1 MHPRS
6 NNDQDILRLE
16 SEQNHIPTALNR
28 AINTASFEVSSGEI
42 PRFTRF
48 IGLSSPHSLSFSGVS
63 SIYTRHLSD
72 DEDLL
77 LPYCDHTS
85 IGKSK

>member
-1 MHPRS
+1 MPSSS
-6 NNDQDILRLE
+6 NNDHNILSLE
-16 SEQNHIPTALNR
+16 CEQNWTPIALNKES
-28 AINTASFEVSSGEI
+28 NNVSFEVSSGEF
-42 PRFTRF
+42 PRWLT
-48 IGLSSPHSLSFSGVS
+48 GLSSPHSLSFSGLS

-72 DEDLL
+72 DDDLL